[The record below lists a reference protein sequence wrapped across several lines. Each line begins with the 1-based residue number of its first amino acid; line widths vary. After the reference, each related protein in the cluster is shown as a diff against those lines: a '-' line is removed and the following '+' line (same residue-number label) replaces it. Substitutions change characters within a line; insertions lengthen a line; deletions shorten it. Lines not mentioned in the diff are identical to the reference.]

1 MMPALFNLLL
11 PLVLLLALGGTI
23 WTLGSLA
30 RRSVRQNPLKRT
42 KALLVGG
49 LSLLI
54 LVGLWL
60 SMVVARS
67 K

>member
-1 MMPALFNLLL
+1 MLPTLFNVLL
-11 PLVLLLALGGTI
+11 PLMFLLALGGTI

-30 RRSVRQNPLKRT
+30 HKSVRQDSQKRT

-60 SMVVARS
+60 SIVVVKS
-67 K
+67 Q